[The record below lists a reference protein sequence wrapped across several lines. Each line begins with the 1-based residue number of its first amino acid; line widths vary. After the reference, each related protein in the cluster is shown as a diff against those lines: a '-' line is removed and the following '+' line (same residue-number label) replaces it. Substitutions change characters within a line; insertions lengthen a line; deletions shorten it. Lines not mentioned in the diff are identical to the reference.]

1 LCYNFAMTRP
11 STNGPGPAA
20 RRQAS
25 GRRQTDAYVPETPL
39 RTAVA
44 FFLPLTVALVVAWL
58 TGAQV
63 SRQAAMTLV
72 YAPVFAALG
81 LSSWLLGL
89 RWYGLP
95 GMGLRGRRPLFAS
108 IGFAVLGWVALLIA
122 RLLPAIPSA
131 TFTAT
136 GQAIVEVNL
145 LVEVVAIGA
154 DQAGRVFL
162 YLLLFEA
169 FALQLWTFGTLFRAL
184 SDWRGPLTAAVSSGL
199 LFGAA
204 GFLLFREAFV
214 AQWSSLLFFVLWGVL
229 YGIIRLRTGSL
240 LGLTLV
246 QALQSFT
253 VWYVFLPPEPP
264 PPDGLQSVYLV
275 AGILYALIIWRLW
288 PRREEDYRV

>member
-1 LCYNFAMTRP
+1 
-11 STNGPGPAA
+11 
-20 RRQAS
+20 
-25 GRRQTDAYVPETPL
+25 
-39 RTAVA
+39 
-44 FFLPLTVALVVAWL
+44 
-58 TGAQV
+58 
-63 SRQAAMTLV
+63 
-72 YAPVFAALG
+72 
-81 LSSWLLGL
+81 
-89 RWYGLP
+89 
-95 GMGLRGRRPLFAS
+95 
-108 IGFAVLGWVALLIA
+108 
-122 RLLPAIPSA
+122 
-131 TFTAT
+131 
-136 GQAIVEVNL
+136 
-145 LVEVVAIGA
+145 
-154 DQAGRVFL
+154 
-162 YLLLFEA
+162 
-169 FALQLWTFGTLFRAL
+169 
-184 SDWRGPLTAAVSSGL
+184 VSSGL